1 TAGTGEEAR
10 SSACRTA
17 RYRRSPPLPQALRA
31 DTAAGPLRA
40 DRLPC
45 RAAADPGTLQN
56 IPERQALRSAPLTPP
71 PLPSRPRQ
79 IESEDHDRFSTSV
92 VCHELLHPITLLH
105 GARALEIAGFDLHGV
120 EAAVAIGI
128 EPLADGIT
136 DIGRLLVFGHTAP

>member
-1 TAGTGEEAR
+1 EAQ

-17 RYRRSPPLPQALRA
+17 RYRRSPPLPQALRG

-71 PLPSRPRQ
+71 PPPSRPRQ

-92 VCHELLHPITLLH
+92 ICHELLHPITLWWSGRIVD
-105 GARALEIAGFDLHGV
+105 GASHAPGEG
-120 EAAVAIGI
+120 EAVAATDSRSI
-128 EPLADGIT
+128 EISLVAVLGLYLLADG
-136 DIGRLLVFGHTAP
+136 F

>member
-45 RAAADPGTLQN
+45 RAAADRGNPQN
-56 IPERQALRSAPLTPP
+56 TPERQALRSAPLTPP

-92 VCHELLHPITLLH
+92 VCHELLHPITLPVAMPLIF
-105 GARALEIAGFDLHGV
+105 LWIAGI
-120 EAAVAIGI
+120 AACRVAAL
-128 EPLADGIT
+128 LAAL
-136 DIGRLLVFGHTAP
+136 RPP